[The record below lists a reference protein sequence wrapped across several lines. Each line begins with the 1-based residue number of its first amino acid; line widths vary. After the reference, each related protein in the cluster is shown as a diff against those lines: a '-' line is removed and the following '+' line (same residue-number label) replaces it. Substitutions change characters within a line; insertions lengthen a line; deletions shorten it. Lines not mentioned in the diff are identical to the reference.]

1 MHKVNQTQTQTLGYL
16 LETLQSQR
24 YYLDMEFSC
33 SCEPTLQLEQ
43 SQKQQPVP
51 NLFPCQPAIPT
62 KPVVPPRSVRS
73 VKRKSHIILL
83 TPVRFH
89 YLSLL

>member
-1 MHKVNQTQTQTLGYL
+1 MNQTQSQPLGYL

-33 SCEPTLQLEQ
+33 SCEPALLEQ

-51 NLFPCQPAIPT
+51 NAFSCQPVIPA
-62 KPVVPPRSVRS
+62 KPIVPSRPVKG
-73 VKRKSHIILL
+73 VKRKSRIILL
-83 TPVRFH
+83 TPVRA
-89 YLSLL
+89 YCLLLL